1 MNVLI
6 AGNFPYP
13 SGAASSARIYNISKG
28 FEANNCKVWIIPYK
42 KFEYPNDNLGGKDF
56 GNVFYIEN
64 NSDPSQNLLTKSIS
78 WFQYNS
84 LLTNYIHEFI
94 LSHKIDLIYFY
105 GESYFLI
112 NSILNKIKELRIIKV
127 LHIVEDRFKM
137 VNIKN
142 IIFDPLILDIL
153 LGSNYLPRRM
163 DLLCCISFGLFEKY
177 KLYKRKLILSGIED
191 FSRDLDLD
199 YTISKDI
206 VNIIYLGAL
215 TERDNPDF
223 LLFFLKKMKSNG
235 IPVKL
240 HLIGKYFKEINSN
253 KRALAIE
260 TEFPRMVILHGE
272 LNNSQLISFCMNAT
286 FFLLPRLD
294 NVAERMAFPTRVLEF
309 IKFKKVIILEKVGD
323 LDTYFK
329 HMENAFL
336 FYKEEFNVEEFKLLI
351 NSKSIQLQLIQNAT
365 NTGKQYFDRKS
376 NIQKLIYAVKKI

>member
-127 LHIVEDRFKM
+127 LDIVEDRFKM

-142 IIFDPLILDIL
+142 IILDIL

>member
-1 MNVLI
+1 
-6 AGNFPYP
+6 
-13 SGAASSARIYNISKG
+13 
-28 FEANNCKVWIIPYK
+28 
-42 KFEYPNDNLGGKDF
+42 
-56 GNVFYIEN
+56 
-64 NSDPSQNLLTKSIS
+64 
-78 WFQYNS
+78 
-84 LLTNYIHEFI
+84 
-94 LSHKIDLIYFY
+94 
-105 GESYFLI
+105 
-112 NSILNKIKELRIIKV
+112 
-127 LHIVEDRFKM
+127 
-137 VNIKN
+137 
-142 IIFDPLILDIL
+142 
-153 LGSNYLPRRM
+153 
-163 DLLCCISFGLFEKY
+163 
-177 KLYKRKLILSGIED
+177 
-191 FSRDLDLD
+191 
-199 YTISKDI
+199 
-206 VNIIYLGAL
+206 
-215 TERDNPDF
+215 
-223 LLFFLKKMKSNG
+223 MKSNG